1 MDKQQTKQEEIEQGL
16 KKLRLSERPHSGKN
30 WPSFL
35 SPDDVSKILSY
46 LDSQGVV
53 IKTKEETKLIPGG
66 WLTEHDY
73 EPLIKE

>member
-46 LDSQGVV
+46 LNSQGVV
-53 IKTKEETKLIPGG
+53 IVTHKEGYRE
-66 WLTEHDY
+66 WLYFT